1 MRLTLF
7 FLLTLG
13 LLVACIMQVQRSSA
27 GNQPSTAP
35 ASTAASTQRIDP
47 MKVKTA
53 TFAAGCFWGVETSL
67 RRVPGVLS
75 TQVGYIGGTTKDP
88 TYQDVCTDLTGHAE
102 AVRVTYDTTQVSYA
116 ELLDA
121 FWTCHDP
128 TTLNSQGPDFGTQ
141 YRSAIFFYDAEQEKI
156 AKASLAEVEA
166 SAVFKRKIVTQIV
179 PAPTFYPAEE
189 YHQQYFEKHGRAESC
204 HVGVAKVHTKLA
216 AVAAE
221 ARKVATRPAQ

>member
-1 MRLTLF
+1 MRITLLL
-7 FLLTLG
+7 LLTLG
-13 LLVACIMQVQRSSA
+13 ILAACIMQVRRTAA

-35 ASTAASTQRIDP
+35 SPTVASTQRIDP

-67 RRVPGVLS
+67 RRVPGVIS
-75 TQVGYIGGTTKDP
+75 TQVGYTGGTTKSP
-88 TYQDVCTDLTGHAE
+88 TYQNVCTDATGHAE

-141 YRSAIFFYDAEQEKI
+141 YRSAIFFHDADQEKI
-156 AKASLAEVEA
+156 ARASLKEVED
-166 SAVFKRKIVTQIV
+166 SGIFKHKIVTEIV
-179 PAPTFYPAEE
+179 TTPTFYPGEE
-189 YHQQYFEKHGRAESC
+189 YHQQYFDKHGRAESC
-204 HVGVAKVHTKLA
+204 HVGIATVHTKLA
-216 AVAAE
+216 ATAAA
-221 ARKVATRPAQ
+221 ARKAATRPAS